1 MAEILEK
8 LATLAISSMIVV
20 AILGLVWRNIT
31 LLEDLVYKI
40 KGGNITRGEEINT
53 SSVLPNFLLDNKRRW
68 ERWNLLKSWVEL

>member
-53 SSVLPNFLLDNKRRW
+53 SSVLPNFLLDNERRW